1 MFNSDLKKEA
11 LKALK
16 RAAEKYQ
23 KHYEK
28 ALQDI
33 TTLQNTR
40 EDSVIILENLER
52 YITELSHKPKDYETT
67 ISEISARRQNFNDKL
82 AQLRNESEN
91 VDSSTGQTIGAGI
104 VAGAGVAALAPS
116 AAMAVAMTFGTA
128 STGVAISALSGAA
141 ATNAALA
148 WLGGGALAA
157 GGAGM
162 AGGTALLA
170 LANPVGLAIGGLAI
184 LGGGFWASSKNKKIA
199 HKAEKST
206 KAIKKEYHRIKET
219 DLVVVALNSETV
231 ALNSRINSL
240 LNRFTNRRMT
250 NYDKFTESDK
260 DDLRVLMNSAETLS
274 KKIGVTVQ

>member
-1 MFNSDLKKEA
+1 MFNSNLKEEA

-16 RAAEKYQ
+16 KAAKRYQ
-23 KHYEK
+23 QHYEK

-33 TTLQNTR
+33 TVLQKTR
-40 EDSVIILENLER
+40 EDSVIVLENLER
-52 YITELSHKPKDYETT
+52 YITKLAHKPKEYEIT
-67 ISEISARRQNFNDKL
+67 ISEISTRRHNFNNKL
-82 AQLRNESEN
+82 AELKRESDN
-91 VDSSTGQTIGAGI
+91 VDTSAGQTIGAGI
-104 VAGAGVAALAPS
+104 VAGAGVAAIAPS

-128 STGVAISALSGAA
+128 STGVAIGTLSGAA

-170 LANPVGLAIGGLAI
+170 LANPVGLAIGAIAI

-199 HKAEKST
+199 KKAEKST

-219 DLVVVALNSETV
+219 DLIVVTLNSETV
-231 ALNSRINSL
+231 SLNYNIQNL
-240 LNRFTNRRMT
+240 LLKFTNRHMT
-250 NYDKFTESDK
+250 NYNKFTESDK

-274 KKIGVTVQ
+274 QKIGVTVK